1 MEWVWEGF
9 NATLVA
15 FGQGGTGKTR
25 ALYGP
30 DAAGAGEGLFH
41 WVVQELFHRVAEERK
56 GCYVGLSA
64 WEIVA
69 NDTVDLL
76 AHSHPNVLDRIHLS
90 AIPGASMDFSTVQ
103 VATAAEVERVMAL
116 VRARSTNW
124 GTEHGREVALPNR
137 AHSFVRL
144 LLYDPNARAI
154 STLHFVDLV
163 GAQSLSGRSPFT
175 RRDPLSQQERERR
188 IVNQHL
194 LAFSRI
200 VTEISQRSGEEAA
213 ERKVLSARDS
223 KLTQHLGPLLAGNNR
238 TFLLATVS
246 PDGDDY
252 IDTLNTLRVAHRAT
266 SITTACMKVKG
277 VPMNDLAF
285 LRLEQVLPPE
295 RPAARAPERPP
306 ASPYRVGSPG
316 TLADI
321 EPRKPL
327 VAKAWSPSRR
337 TPAGASY
344 PPAEAQA
351 PADRTYQE
359 LKETLQGQSIKV
371 AETVFP
377 REAFPAPG
385 AAAAPPDEPLLG
397 AEGDSLLDTSIWNEK
412 LMQLK
417 QEFRQI
423 EAEISHH
430 DASGAV
436 DVGLPPPE
444 AAVGEAAAAARPPP
458 AAPAEPELPPAAP
471 EDLVDNDLFPRP
483 ITAFGENEA
492 RVRADTERDRQQE
505 FERRAVD
512 KIKRLQSSY
521 DSTLGILKAERVRS
535 KGLEEAVARLEQ
547 DLIEVSTSYEV
558 ELDNAKIEAISM
570 KSKCRKLQ
578 SETALADVFDKY
590 EREISSLSDDV
601 LSLKDENKKLHR
613 RLALSYPAGD
623 RPEPHTG
630 KEDKKHLHLQKSF
643 KKSEAECAKLR
654 AELVEYKKKDRLYE
668 LHKRNAQDGHQKVNK
683 LQRAMAEKENEVI
696 RRNLETAEAEGQIVK
711 LQEAIVQLNAE
722 NEHLTDVVKSL
733 RDGNRLAKEK
743 LNFMKRSGTRD
754 SILERLPQFSG
765 AQKSGRSAGGVVMI
779 DLCRRLQRHKGNDPK
794 TEHLLDRL
802 LHEVTIAVDERNTFV
817 KREQHLLAM
826 LTGESMKE
834 K

>member
-90 AIPGASMDFSTVQ
+90 AIPGASMDFSTLQ

-163 GAQSLSGRSPFT
+163 GAQSLSGRSPFAK
-175 RRDPLSQQERERR
+175 RDPLSQQERERR

-295 RPAARAPERPP
+295 RLAARAPERPP

-327 VAKAWSPSRR
+327 VAKAWSPSRA
-337 TPAGASY
+337 AG
-344 PPAEAQA
+344 PRRA
-351 PADRTYQE
+351 PATRRPRRRRRRT
-359 LKETLQGQSIKV
+359 
-371 AETVFP
+371 
-377 REAFPAPG
+377 
-385 AAAAPPDEPLLG
+385 
-397 AEGDSLLDTSIWNEK
+397 
-412 LMQLK
+412 
-417 QEFRQI
+417 
-423 EAEISHH
+423 
-430 DASGAV
+430 
-436 DVGLPPPE
+436 
-444 AAVGEAAAAARPPP
+444 AR
-458 AAPAEPELPPAAP
+458 
-471 EDLVDNDLFPRP
+471 
-483 ITAFGENEA
+483 T
-492 RVRADTERDRQQE
+492 
-505 FERRAVD
+505 
-512 KIKRLQSSY
+512 
-521 DSTLGILKAERVRS
+521 RS
-535 KGLEEAVARLEQ
+535 
-547 DLIEVSTSYEV
+547 
-558 ELDNAKIEAISM
+558 
-570 KSKCRKLQ
+570 
-578 SETALADVFDKY
+578 
-590 EREISSLSDDV
+590 
-601 LSLKDENKKLHR
+601 
-613 RLALSYPAGD
+613 
-623 RPEPHTG
+623 
-630 KEDKKHLHLQKSF
+630 
-643 KKSEAECAKLR
+643 
-654 AELVEYKKKDRLYE
+654 
-668 LHKRNAQDGHQKVNK
+668 
-683 LQRAMAEKENEVI
+683 
-696 RRNLETAEAEGQIVK
+696 
-711 LQEAIVQLNAE
+711 
-722 NEHLTDVVKSL
+722 
-733 RDGNRLAKEK
+733 
-743 LNFMKRSGTRD
+743 
-754 SILERLPQFSG
+754 
-765 AQKSGRSAGGVVMI
+765 
-779 DLCRRLQRHKGNDPK
+779 
-794 TEHLLDRL
+794 
-802 LHEVTIAVDERNTFV
+802 
-817 KREQHLLAM
+817 
-826 LTGESMKE
+826 
-834 K
+834 